1 MLGKRSGKGDR
12 RSSTPSNAPVN
23 AFEKA
28 RVEWFERYGSAIV
41 EKNRYFLLSVLGLAV
56 IVALAF
62 AIMAIVPL
70 KTVVPYVIKV
80 AENGSVTVDP
90 NAARQSY
97 KPGTAEM
104 QYFLAKWVE
113 RLMTLDAYL
122 TERNLNDAY
131 MQTRANAMSEFTE
144 FMQKEK
150 PIEAIRKD
158 ATLTKVVK
166 INAVTFLQDGVALV
180 RATTQRRSSNTTAEE
195 KTYLVTMHYVVSPPT
210 TPESIM
216 QNPLGLFIT
225 HFSVQEEM

>member
-1 MLGKRSGKGDR
+1 MLRKRSGKADR
-12 RSSTPSNAPVN
+12 RAAAPSNAPVN

-41 EKNRYFLLSVLGLAV
+41 EKNRYFLLSVIGLAV
-56 IVALAF
+56 IIALAF
-62 AIMAIVPL
+62 SIMAIAPL

-80 AENGSVTVDP
+80 SDNGSVTVDP
-90 NAARQSY
+90 SAARQNY

-113 RLMTLDAYL
+113 KLMTLDTYL
-122 TERNLNDAY
+122 TERNLNEAY
-131 MQTRANAMSEFTE
+131 LQTRANAMSEFTE
-144 FMQKEK
+144 YMQKEK
-150 PIEAIRKD
+150 PIEITRKD

-180 RATTQRRSSNTTAEE
+180 KATTQKRSSNTPAED
-195 KTYLVTMHYVVSPPT
+195 KTYLVTIHYAVSPPT
-210 TPESIM
+210 TPEMIM

-225 HFSVQEEM
+225 HFSVVEEM